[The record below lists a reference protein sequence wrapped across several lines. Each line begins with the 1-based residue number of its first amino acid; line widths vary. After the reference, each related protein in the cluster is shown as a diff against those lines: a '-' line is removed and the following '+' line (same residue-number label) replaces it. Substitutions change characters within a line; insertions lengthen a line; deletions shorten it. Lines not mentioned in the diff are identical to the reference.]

1 MKCPNCGAEVNG
13 KFCAYCGSA
22 IEQEI
27 EENNYKCCPR
37 CGSKNVNFKREQVR
51 QSKRINGGDYYSASG
66 YNTIGFCEEC
76 GYTWDPLAEA
86 KSKKK
91 VDFHLPK
98 MKNPKLIWWILGWLC
113 IFPVPLTI
121 LLLRSDKIKS
131 NVAKYGVIAIAWI
144 VYLIIGLSGN
154 SDKKAEPVSN
164 PEPTVIATIA
174 PTAEH
179 TPEITIEPIIEPTT
193 TPVSSITMLSLPS
206 SAFYTNE
213 DLILYFINRFNENS
227 SIQLTDAEWI
237 SIESDSEHYRTVYR
251 LGAFDEAIAY
261 QLALDENT
269 TMDIIAYGNKDN
281 NTLRIYV
288 NNPSKEMVVHI
299 FCVVM
304 KLYDETTSAEEINK
318 ALLDLDREYE
328 LYGNNGW
335 SIDWRGYIDQISYL
349 FIPSYNEFMMD
360 GMKFTKNE

>member
-22 IEQEI
+22 VEQEV
-27 EENNYKCCPR
+27 EEINELNCYKECPR
-37 CGSKNVNFKREQVR
+37 CGSKNIKFRREQIKN
-51 QSKRINGGDYYSASG
+51 SKRANGKYDSASG
-66 YNTIGFCEEC
+66 YKTVGFCEEC
-76 GYTWDPLAEA
+76 GYTWDPL
-86 KSKKK
+86 KCPKKK
-91 VDFHLPK
+91 INCKTIL
-98 MKNPKLIWWILGWLC
+98 WILGWLC

-131 NVAKYGVIAIAWI
+131 NVAKYVVIAMAWI
-144 VYLIIGLSGN
+144 AYLIIGIGGN
-154 SDKKAEPVSN
+154 SNKKTEPISDPV
-164 PEPTVIATIA
+164 PTVIATIA
-174 PTAEH
+174 PTAEP
-179 TPEITIEPIIEPTT
+179 TPEITAEPTIT
-193 TPVSSITMLSLPS
+193 PTSTPVSGISMLSLPS

-213 DLILYFINRFNENS
+213 DLILYFINKFNENS

-261 QLALDENT
+261 QLTLDENT

-318 ALLDLDREYE
+318 ALLDLDRDYE
-328 LYGNNGW
+328 LHDDKGW
-335 SIDWRGYIDQISYL
+335 SIDWRGFIDQISYS

-360 GMKFTKNE
+360 GMKFIKNE

>member
-22 IEQEI
+22 VEQEA

-51 QSKRINGGDYYSASG
+51 QSKRISGGDYYSASG

-76 GYTWDPLAEA
+76 GYTWDPLAKT
-86 KSKKK
+86 KSKKRLN
-91 VDFHLPK
+91 LPK
-98 MKNPKLIWWILGWLC
+98 MKNPKIIWWILGWLC

-121 LLLRSDKIKS
+121 LLLRNDKMK
-131 NVAKYGVIAIAWI
+131 NVVKYSLIAVAWT
-144 VYLIIGLSGN
+144 VYLFIGLNGRDN
-154 SDKKAEPVSN
+154 DNKEVSN
-164 PEPTVIATIA
+164 PAPTVIATIA
-174 PTAEH
+174 PTTEP
-179 TPEITIEPIIEPTT
+179 TPEITAEPTIT
-193 TPVSSITMLSLPS
+193 PTSSPVSGIAMLSLPS

-213 DLILYFINRFNENS
+213 DLVLYFINKFNENS
-227 SIQLTDAEWI
+227 SIQLTDAKWI

-261 QLALDENT
+261 QLTLDENT

-318 ALLDLDREYE
+318 ALLDLDRDYE
-328 LYGNNGW
+328 LYDDKGW
-335 SIDWRGYIDQISYL
+335 SIDWRGFIDQISYL